1 MLNPKGLLCPAF
13 VVALVSQ
20 QPSFGELPKISSL
33 GPNETLSVN
42 MTLYGYVITKSDF
55 TFTPK
60 GVFISSGGRPLEKL
74 SLTDE
79 DKSKVDE
86 YLNGVRLGTARR
98 ADEEGY
104 TFLISHIRNGKLTDW
119 TFQVHDARESSKP
132 MMSLHELIKR
142 LKDQE
147 KAKIITDPS
156 DSFFQ
161 THLLLKNAGVT
172 KDLENSMRQLE
183 DALTSLEELKK
194 QFPAWKKEMVDA
206 RIEETRKLLHERSH
220 AKP

>member
-1 MLNPKGLLCPAF
+1 
-13 VVALVSQ
+13 
-20 QPSFGELPKISSL
+20 
-33 GPNETLSVN
+33 

-60 GVFISSGGRPLEKL
+60 GVFISSAGKPLGKL
-74 SLTDE
+74 SLTEE

-86 YLNGVRLGTARR
+86 YLNGVRLGAPKR

-104 TFLISHIRNGKLTDW
+104 TFSISHIRDGKLKGW

-132 MMSLHELIKR
+132 MMSLQELKKR
-142 LKDQE
+142 LEDQE

-156 DSFFQ
+156 DSYFQ
-161 THLLLKNAGVT
+161 THLLLKNAGET
-172 KDLENSMRQLE
+172 KASETSIRQLE
-183 DALTSLEELKK
+183 DALASLEELKK
-194 QFPAWKKEMVDA
+194 QFPDWKKEMVDA

-220 AKP
+220 ATP